1 MGHVILGIIIT
12 AAGVFMVIKTE
23 WLVNNFGRI
32 AWFEEKLGSE
42 GGTRLGYK
50 LIGIL
55 VLIVG
60 IIVMTGSGP
69 EFMRW
74 LVSPLVKYN
83 QPSSQIK

>member
-1 MGHVILGIIIT
+1 MGHVILGIVIT
-12 AAGVFMVIKTE
+12 VAGALMVMKTE
-23 WLVNNFGRI
+23 WLINNFGRM

-50 LIGIL
+50 LIGI
-55 VLIVG
+55 VAIIIG

-74 LVSPLVKYN
+74 LLGPLIKYN
-83 QPSSQIK
+83 QPNT

>member
-1 MGHVILGIIIT
+1 MGHVILGIVIT
-12 AAGVFMVIKTE
+12 VAGALMVMKTE
-23 WLVNNFGRI
+23 WLINNFGRM

-50 LIGIL
+50 LIGI
-55 VLIVG
+55 VAIIIG

-74 LVSPLVKYN
+74 LLSPLIRYN
-83 QPSSQIK
+83 QPSV

>member
-12 AAGVFMVIKTE
+12 AAGVGMVMKTE

-32 AWFEEKLGSE
+32 AWFEDKLGSE

-55 VLIVG
+55 VLFIGIV
-60 IIVMTGSGP
+60 VMTGSGP
-69 EFMRW
+69 ELMRW
-74 LVSPLVKYN
+74 LVSPLVKYS
-83 QPSSQIK
+83 QAPSQN

>member
-1 MGHVILGIIIT
+1 MGNVILGIVIT
-12 AAGVFMVIKTE
+12 VAGALMVIKTE
-23 WLVNNFGRI
+23 WLINNFGRM

-50 LIGIL
+50 LIGI
-55 VLIVG
+55 VAIIIG

-74 LVSPLVKYN
+74 LLGPLIRYN
-83 QPSSQIK
+83 QPTV